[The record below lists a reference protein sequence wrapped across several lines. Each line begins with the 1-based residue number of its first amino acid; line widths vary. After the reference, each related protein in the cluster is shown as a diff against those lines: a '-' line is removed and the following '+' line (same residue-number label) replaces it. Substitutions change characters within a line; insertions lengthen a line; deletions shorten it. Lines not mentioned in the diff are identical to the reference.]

1 MSCGREEDTW
11 NHGPEEAVMGFEFK
25 GNEEAFK
32 ALNATTYIDRNDPPV
47 IIFHGTADNVVP
59 TCQGVHFYELL
70 DKAGVDS
77 ELYIVEGGGHGMG
90 MYAAEN
96 LQKMVDFL
104 DRVRA
109 EKAEYAALSFLDK
122 SLRPG
127 GYPKVNEDMSV
138 TFSVRAPEAENLVVN
153 LGKDYPM
160 TKGER
165 GVWTATTDPQVEG
178 FHYYSLKT
186 GGLSVADPS
195 THTYYGMSRY
205 ASAVEVPEPLEDASY
220 YIPRKGVAQGAV
232 RSVSFYSEICD
243 EYRRMYVYTPAGYEE
258 NPSKRYPVLY
268 LQHGGGEDETGWIY
282 QGHADVILDN
292 LIADG
297 KAEPMI
303 IVMNSGV
310 ASAKDGSEAFEAVIT
325 EEVIPLVDKRFR
337 TIADA
342 DHRAVAGLSWGAKQ
356 AYDLGL
362 GYPELFTWVSGFSGI
377 IVIGEFNRSNPGF
390 RDPEQLAAA
399 YDGVFSDSAKFNDH
413 YNLLFIGNGETEGTH
428 LKEMSSILAERGIEN
443 VFYQSPRTGHEW
455 LTWRRCLKEFAQRL
469 FK

>member
-1 MSCGREEDTW
+1 
-11 NHGPEEAVMGFEFK
+11 
-25 GNEEAFK
+25 
-32 ALNATTYIDRNDPPV
+32 
-47 IIFHGTADNVVP
+47 
-59 TCQGVHFYELL
+59 
-70 DKAGVDS
+70 
-77 ELYIVEGGGHGMG
+77 
-90 MYAAEN
+90 
-96 LQKMVDFL
+96 
-104 DRVRA
+104 
-109 EKAEYAALSFLDK
+109 
-122 SLRPG
+122 
-127 GYPKVNEDMSV
+127 
-138 TFSVRAPEAENLVVN
+138 
-153 LGKDYPM
+153 
-160 TKGER
+160 
-165 GVWTATTDPQVEG
+165 
-178 FHYYSLKT
+178 
-186 GGLSVADPS
+186 
-195 THTYYGMSRY
+195 
-205 ASAVEVPEPLEDASY
+205 
-220 YIPRKGVAQGAV
+220 
-232 RSVSFYSEICD
+232 
-243 EYRRMYVYTPAGYEE
+243 
-258 NPSKRYPVLY
+258 
-268 LQHGGGEDETGWIY
+268 
-282 QGHADVILDN
+282 VILDN